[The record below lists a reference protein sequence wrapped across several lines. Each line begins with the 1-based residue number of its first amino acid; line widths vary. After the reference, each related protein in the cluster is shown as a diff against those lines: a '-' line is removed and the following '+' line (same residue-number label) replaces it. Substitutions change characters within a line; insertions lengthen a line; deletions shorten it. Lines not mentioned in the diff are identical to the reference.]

1 MNVIRKAE
9 EFEYANIQRTGTPGH
24 YTTMDWYRPCSS
36 SFSYFSGIWV
46 DSAVSWS
53 RLSCITA
60 SRTDRDGGTTPG
72 RRSSSRRWRGS
83 GSSMTA
89 MASVRTLWLVVP
101 FENRIW
107 FMMGSGGS
115 LCWFILSL
123 FWLYFLWQWQLGQL
137 MCHLCESCFFLA
149 HTLLVFSCPQTAVP
163 PSYHDNSCSP
173 SRTKTL
179 SLALWS
185 TQLIPKRKCSAL
197 PVGNTGA
204 QRSAQPAELMT

>member
-9 EFEYANIQRTGTPGH
+9 ELEYANIQRTGTPGH
-24 YTTMDWYRPCSS
+24 YTKMDWYRPCSS

-72 RRSSSRRWRGS
+72 RRSSNRQWRGS

-89 MASVRTLWLVVP
+89 MALVRTLWLIVP
-101 FENRIW
+101 SENRIW

-123 FWLYFLWQWQLGQL
+123 FWLYFLVTVTAGTVDVSSLWELLLPSTHPACLLLSPDSCPSFLPWQLLLSKPHQDIVISPL
-137 MCHLCESCFFLA
+137 V
-149 HTLLVFSCPQTAVP
+149 HTTHS
-163 PSYHDNSCSP
+163 
-173 SRTKTL
+173 
-179 SLALWS
+179 
-185 TQLIPKRKCSAL
+185 
-197 PVGNTGA
+197 
-204 QRSAQPAELMT
+204 